1 MTDTSGA
8 IRARNDYDPYGRITK
23 VSGDLEADFGFTGF
37 YRHQTTSL
45 NLTLYRAYDA
55 DLGRWL
61 SRDPIQEEDG
71 PNLYA
76 YVGNN
81 PLNWI
86 DSYGL
91 FTASGRVP
99 NGYTASTVVTDGK
112 GGLRIHY
119 GSDPYISIK
128 AYKDSV
134 TLHERSHILDVLNE
148 NNSIGWMKDK
158 DGNVVP
164 VPDGTVI
171 RPSSNSERADT
182 EIRAIVRQQA
192 FLRRVLETGCEGK
205 YKLSAEDRYAIENN
219 IAEALNKYLLENLD
233 LRAKN

>member
-1 MTDTSGA
+1 
-8 IRARNDYDPYGRITK
+8 
-23 VSGDLEADFGFTGF
+23 
-37 YRHQTTSL
+37 
-45 NLTLYRAYDA
+45 
-55 DLGRWL
+55 
-61 SRDPIQEEDG
+61 
-71 PNLYA
+71 
-76 YVGNN
+76 
-81 PLNWI
+81 
-86 DSYGL
+86 
-91 FTASGRVP
+91 
-99 NGYTASTVVTDGK
+99 
-112 GGLRIHY
+112 
-119 GSDPYISIK
+119 
-128 AYKDSV
+128 
-134 TLHERSHILDVLNE
+134 
-148 NNSIGWMKDK
+148 MKDK